1 MFSLTG
7 VGAGPKAYAEMLQE
21 FTFQV
26 KEEST
31 TWWWTDH
38 LGSVGAALCWQH
50 RQKTNSTSKKH
61 SNRLKQASSAQWDRE
76 LAQLQQHGFVI
87 WGSNEALLQANDS
100 AKSLGEVHTIAAGET
115 CSCSPPSSS
124 DGRVTGEDGG
134 QANHL
139 QLNEGGPSHAILGYI
154 DTAERSNEPI
164 FGHPPGLAEHVGF
177 R

>member
-1 MFSLTG
+1 MFSITG
-7 VGAGPKAYAEMLQE
+7 EGAGPKAYADMLQE

-38 LGSVGAALCWQH
+38 LGSVGAALCWQY
-50 RQKTNSTSKKH
+50 RQETVSTSKQH
-61 SNRLKQASSAQWDRE
+61 SNRLEQTSSAQWDRE
-76 LAQLQQHGFVI
+76 LAQLQEHGFAI
-87 WGSNEALLQANDS
+87 FGYHEALLQASDF
-100 AKSLGEVHTIAAGET
+100 AKPLGGVHTIAAGET

-164 FGHPPGLAEHVGF
+164 FGPPPGLAEHVGF